1 VYGNAAGNDLHD
13 GSDMAKRTS
22 TSTKGRP
29 QRKSGGDAHARI
41 LGAVLAIA
49 AEGGWRDASPADIA
63 DRAKLDI
70 AEVCALAPT
79 KVALTSLLIDAV
91 DRRVM
96 AGGPVEAEDAIR
108 HRLFDLLMRRFD
120 ALNENRDGV
129 LAFLREGWR
138 DPMAA
143 LVAAPRLMRSMAMT
157 LEVAGL
163 STNGLR
169 GLARINGLAAVY
181 GYAARTWL
189 TDDSPDM
196 AATMA
201 ALDKALA
208 MAGLIGERLANG
220 LIPRRRADVGSNED
234 TPPG

>member
-1 VYGNAAGNDLHD
+1 
-13 GSDMAKRTS
+13 MAKRTS
-22 TSTKGRP
+22 TSTKDRP
-29 QRKSGGDAHARI
+29 QRKSGGDAHALI

-49 AEGGWRDASPADIA
+49 AEGGWRDASLADIA

-70 AEVCALAPT
+70 AEVCAVAPT

-129 LAFLREGWR
+129 LAFLREGRR

-163 STNGLR
+163 STSGLR
-169 GLARINGLAAVY
+169 GLARVNGLAAVY

-189 TDDSPDM
+189 SDDSPDM

-201 ALDKALA
+201 ALDRALA
-208 MAGLIGERLANG
+208 MAGLISERLANG
-220 LIPRRRADVGSNED
+220 LVPRRRADVGSNED